1 MASGLTTTTGQGST
15 AVRFTEMM
23 EDVALGF
30 EVVGVAIILLG
41 GAYGLLRAVWRRA
54 DGRSLFVEARTAFGQ
69 PLLLGLEVLVAAD
82 IIETVT
88 VDRTLE
94 TVASLALLVL
104 VRVVLSFSLDVEIDG
119 AFPWRRGSHPA
130 DT

>member
-1 MASGLTTTTGQGST
+1 M
-15 AVRFTEMM
+15 RFTEIMK
-23 EDVALGF
+23 EVALGF
-30 EVVGVAIILLG
+30 ELVGVAIILFG
-41 GAYGLLRAVWRRA
+41 GAYGMVRALRARA
-54 DGRSLFVEARTAFGQ
+54 DVESLFVEARTAFGR

-119 AFPWRRGSHPA
+119 SFPWRRGAHS
-130 DT
+130 TET

>member
-1 MASGLTTTTGQGST
+1 ME
-15 AVRFTEMM
+15 FTEVM
-23 EDVALGF
+23 ERVAKGF
-30 EVVGVAIILLG
+30 EVVGVAIILIG
-41 GAYGLLRAVWRRA
+41 GAYGLLRAVSARFE
-54 DGRSLFVEARTAFGQ
+54 GRSVFMEARTRFGQ

-104 VRVVLSFSLDVEIDG
+104 VRVILSFSLDIEIDG
-119 AFPWRRGSHPA
+119 HLPWRRL
-130 DT
+130 DEERR

>member
-1 MASGLTTTTGQGST
+1 ME
-15 AVRFTEMM
+15 FTEVM
-23 EDVALGF
+23 ERIAKAF
-30 EVVGVAIILLG
+30 EVVGVAIIVVG
-41 GAYGLLRAVWRRA
+41 GAYGFVRAASARFE
-54 DGRSLFVEARTAFGQ
+54 GRSVFTEARTRFGQ

-119 AFPWRRGSHPA
+119 HLPWRRRDRDGG
-130 DT
+130 

>member
-1 MASGLTTTTGQGST
+1 MS
-15 AVRFTEMM
+15 FTEMM
-23 EDVALGF
+23 EDIALGF
-30 EVVGVAIILLG
+30 EVVGVAIILFG
-41 GAYGLLRAVWRRA
+41 GGYGLVRALWVRP
-54 DGRSLFVEARTAFGQ
+54 DGRSLFTQARTAFGQ

-104 VRVVLSFSLDVEIDG
+104 VRVVLSFSLDVEIEG
-119 AFPWRRGSHPA
+119 SFPWRRAA
-130 DT
+130 DSTEA